1 MKIYKIDLSNI
12 YIYYQYIFNISY
24 IIILHE
30 NHWKS
35 TLYSIYYLIYHENI
49 HNPLVNHPLDHHI
62 SHHQLI
68 LSRCYG
74 GASRWPNW
82 SRSCEDSIGSPRDSP
97 QRPGWAW
104 GNATEILQQRI
115 QHDSTKKRESVW
127 FCSSICQCC
136 DSSRKTWIDWTSK
149 CWGYLVNQQKKDPTR
164 YELGNNQDQ
173 ISGKITILCQS
184 SKGFSYPMNPIS
196 PIIIHYPI
204 YIKFI
209 FPSVISYPMYIPMII
224 HYPMNIP
231 IMPWI
236 SHGTHRFSREHA
248 GHPGPPRSLASA
260 WTAASDISMEWLRR
274 LAGLAGLPSSWIQN
288 GCVKTNSTPVVHIK
302 IAGIYGCSF
311 P

>member
-1 MKIYKIDLSNI
+1 MKIYI
-12 YIYYQYIFNISY
+12 IFNILSH
-24 IIILHE
+24 LP
-30 NHWKS
+30 WKS
-35 TLYSIYYLIYHENI
+35 SHPIGQSSIGSS
-49 HNPLVNHPLDHHI
+49 I

-74 GASRWPNW
+74 GASIWPNW

-104 GNATEILQQRI
+104 GNAAEILQQWI
-115 QHDSTKKRESVW
+115 QHDSTNQKENLCDFGQAYVNMAIQAEQNGLIEPAKVGDTWWTNKRRTQPGMNWATTRIE
-127 FCSSICQCC
+127 FQGR
-136 DSSRKTWIDWTSK
+136 SRNHPVCT
-149 CWGYLVNQQKKDPTR
+149 LAQ
-164 YELGNNQDQ
+164 
-173 ISGKITILCQS
+173 
-184 SKGFSYPMNPIS
+184 KGFPIPWIPLAQN
-196 PIIIHYPI
+196 PIIIHYLI
-204 YIKFI
+204 DIKCI

-248 GHPGPPRSLASA
+248 GHQAHPGPPRSLASA

-274 LAGLAGLPSSWIQN
+274 LAGLAGLPSSWIQRWQ
-288 GCVKTNSTPVVHIK
+288 CVKTNSTPVVHIK